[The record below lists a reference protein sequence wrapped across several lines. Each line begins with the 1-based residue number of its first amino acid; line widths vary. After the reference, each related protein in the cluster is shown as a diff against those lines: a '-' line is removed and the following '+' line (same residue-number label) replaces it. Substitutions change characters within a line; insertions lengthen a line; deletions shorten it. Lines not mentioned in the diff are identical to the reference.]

1 MYRYNSIIIAF
12 EKRLMLSNNI
22 DIINEFINNRLK
34 IDYWLIDMPRKL
46 LKYKII
52 ETYTNVLIKN

>member
-22 DIINEFINNRLK
+22 DIINELINNRLK
-34 IDYWLIDMPRKL
+34 IDY
-46 LKYKII
+46 
-52 ETYTNVLIKN
+52 